1 VFVGKDCCLD
11 SAVLEDF
18 LRSETF
24 SGLLD
29 ICAPP
34 LCGPAEMPMQDDSGG
49 QRQPRL
55 TVWVLQSC
63 IGRVRQV

>member
-1 VFVGKDCCLD
+1 
-11 SAVLEDF
+11 VLEDF
-18 LRSETF
+18 LRSV
-24 SGLLD
+24 
-29 ICAPP
+29 
-34 LCGPAEMPMQDDSGG
+34 QDDSGG